1 MSSGMGRAGM
11 ERPAVAAGSVRRAAA
26 VRTLPLPFRHGGII
40 HLLISFN
47 SFTIYLISPDRQDEL
62 I

>member
-1 MSSGMGRAGM
+1 M

-47 SFTIYLISPDRQDEL
+47 SFTINLISPDRQDEL